1 MSAEPLR
8 AIREE
13 TVENCLQELQRRSNF
28 HNVPELTYALTYAR
42 SCLKAIL
49 ENAMHSE
56 LAELFKAAYGKDIRD
71 FVPQCVD
78 EEVKAFLK
86 EAGCIGIDE
95 KDVQLRE
102 YYEYFC
108 ILGLVLRVHGIFRGS
123 LSPKSTTPK
132 IGEKAKPQQ
141 PA

>member
-1 MSAEPLR
+1 MGAEPMK

-13 TVENCLQELQRRSNF
+13 TVENCLQELQRRSSF
-28 HNVPELTYALTYAR
+28 RNVPELTYALTYAR

-49 ENAMHSE
+49 ENAEHSE
-56 LAELFKAAYGKDIRD
+56 LSELFKAAYGKDIRE
-71 FVPQCVD
+71 FVPNCVD

-123 LSPKSTTPK
+123 LSPKGTPPK
-132 IGEKAKPQQ
+132 IGDKAQKP
-141 PA
+141 

>member
-1 MSAEPLR
+1 MGAEPMK

-49 ENAMHSE
+49 ENASLSE

>member
-1 MSAEPLR
+1 MGAEPMK

-13 TVENCLQELQRRSNF
+13 TVENCLHELQRRSNF

-49 ENAMHSE
+49 ENASLSE
-56 LAELFKAAYGKDIRD
+56 LAELFKAAYGRDIRG

-86 EAGCIGIDE
+86 DAGCIGVSENDT
-95 KDVQLRE
+95 QLRE

-123 LSPKSTTPK
+123 LSPKSTPPK
-132 IGEKAKPQQ
+132 IGEKSKPQQ

>member
-1 MSAEPLR
+1 MGAETMK

-49 ENAMHSE
+49 ENAEHSE
-56 LAELFKAAYGKDIRD
+56 LSELFKNAYGRDIRD

-95 KDVQLRE
+95 KDIQLRE
-102 YYEYFC
+102 YFEYFC
-108 ILGLVLRVHGIFRGS
+108 ILGLVLRVHGIFRGP

-132 IGEKAKPQQ
+132 LSEKIQ
-141 PA
+141 PKTN

>member
-1 MSAEPLR
+1 MGAEPMK

-49 ENAMHSE
+49 ENAEHSE
-56 LAELFKAAYGKDIRD
+56 LAELFKAAYGRDIRD

-102 YYEYFC
+102 YFEYFC
-108 ILGLVLRVHGIFRGS
+108 ILGLVLRVHGIFRGP

-132 IGEKAKPQQ
+132 LSEKIQ
-141 PA
+141 PKTN

>member
-1 MSAEPLR
+1 MGAEPMK

-49 ENAMHSE
+49 ENAEHSE
-56 LAELFKAAYGKDIRD
+56 LAELFKAAYGRDIRD

-78 EEVKAFLK
+78 DAVPSGLGVLLFPKP
-86 EAGCIGIDE
+86 
-95 KDVQLRE
+95 DVIVPKLLLAQP
-102 YYEYFC
+102 
-108 ILGLVLRVHGIFRGS
+108 VL
-123 LSPKSTTPK
+123 
-132 IGEKAKPQQ
+132 
-141 PA
+141 